1 MKIASVL
8 VGIVTLLLVSG
19 CAPEEGKV
27 CAQLANVYQGHMDP
41 PKFLKER
48 ATCVEHFAA
57 RKKRHGVNSYRREAE
72 CILAATKVYDAR
84 ECSEKEDFHNR

>member
-8 VGIVTLLLVSG
+8 VGMVTLLLVSG

-27 CAQLANVYQGHMDP
+27 CAHLASIYKGHMDP
-41 PKFLKER
+41 PKYLAEKHL
-48 ATCVEHFAA
+48 CVEHFAG

-72 CILAATKVYDAR
+72 CILASNKVYDAR
-84 ECSEKEDFHNR
+84 ECIEKEDFHNR